1 MTTSQFCVKIRDV
14 EVNLMNK
21 RIYLDNAA
29 TTPVDPAVFEAIK
42 PYFGEKFGN
51 ASSLHQFGQD
61 AQQGVVVARQN
72 VADFLGCEPKEIIFN
87 SGATE
92 GNNTIIKGFGLSKKL
107 AGQFGGQA
115 ELGQSRAERGGK
127 IHIITTAIEHECV
140 LEPVKFLVKEGYI
153 EATFLPVNRE
163 GIVSAQEVEKAIKP
177 NTVLVSV
184 MYANNEVGTIQPIAE
199 IGQLLKKINQ
209 SRANKI
215 YFHTDAAQAANY
227 LDCKVDNLGVD
238 FLTLSAH
245 KFYGPKG
252 IGVLYIRPGSFLTK
266 YFHGGEQEFRMR
278 AGTHN
283 TPGIVGLG
291 AAIEKIKNQKSK
303 IKIIEDL
310 RNKLID
316 GVLKNIQGS
325 ALNGSREHRLPNNAN
340 FRFER
345 AEGEAILIA
354 LDLEGIAVST
364 GSACAS
370 KSLEPSHV
378 LMAMGFEFLEAHS
391 AVRFSLGRF
400 TEEKDIDKVLSVLPK
415 IVERLRGITGG
426 AAERKEKLLKDLGC

>member
-1 MTTSQFCVKIRDV
+1 
-14 EVNLMNK
+14 
-21 RIYLDNAA
+21 
-29 TTPVDPAVFEAIK
+29 
-42 PYFGEKFGN
+42 
-51 ASSLHQFGQD
+51 
-61 AQQGVVVARQN
+61 

-92 GNNTIIKGFGLSKKL
+92 GNNTVIKGFGLSKKL
-107 AGQFGGQA
+107 AQ
-115 ELGQSRAERGGK
+115 ELGGK
-127 IHIITTAIEHECV
+127 VHIITTAIEHECV
-140 LEPVKFLVKEGYI
+140 LESVKFLEKEGYI
-153 EATFLPVNRE
+153 EATFLPVDRE
-163 GIVSAQEVEKAIKP
+163 GIVNVQEIERAIRS
-177 NTVLVSV
+177 NTALVSV

-199 IGQLLKKINQ
+199 IGKLLKRANQ
-209 SRANKI
+209 DRSNKI
-215 YFHTDAAQAANY
+215 YFHTDAVQAINY
-227 LDCKVDNLGVD
+227 LPCKVDELGVD
-238 FLTLSAH
+238 YLTLSGH

-252 IGVLYIRPGSFLTK
+252 VGVLYIRPSSFFTK
-266 YFHGGEQEFRMR
+266 YFHGGEQEFKMR

-291 AAIEKIKNQKSK
+291 AAIETINNQQST
-303 IKIIEDL
+303 INNIENL
-310 RNKLID
+310 RDKLIE
-316 GVLKNIQGS
+316 GVLKNISGS
-325 ALNGSREHRLPNNAN
+325 ALNGSRANRLSNNAN

-400 TEEKDIDKVLSVLPK
+400 TEEKDIDKVLSVLPG
-415 IVERLRGITGG
+415 IVERLRGITGN
-426 AAERKEKLLKDLGC
+426 ATNRKGKLLKDLGC